1 MAHGHRSASI
11 NPKGRS
17 RRYDRP
23 QKAEQDSDARS
34 VLRSKIVTAPST
46 GRLQGDCGFTPFRRP
61 GKCRATSTELNKP
74 ISSSS
79 GARLVHGEYPYA
91 MVPTLRTRVFR
102 FELG

>member
-17 RRYDRP
+17 RRYDRLH
-23 QKAEQDSDARS
+23 KAERGSEAHS
-34 VLRSKIVTAPST
+34 VLRSTNITAPSS

-61 GKCRATSTELNKP
+61 GKCRATSAELNKP